1 MIAVLRLYAAMAPV
15 LAVLGGTVAC
25 AIQAVG
31 EPGEG
36 LVAGKK
42 IEAVLKQHTDRLM
55 SVNGVVGTAIG
66 ECEGK
71 PCIKVFVAKKS
82 PELVKKIP
90 PTLEGFPVA
99 IEETG
104 EIRRLDT
111 R

>member
-1 MIAVLRLYAAMAPV
+1 MVAAVRILVALVALVGALV
-15 LAVLGGTVAC
+15 GTLAC
-25 AIQAVG
+25 AMQAVS

-71 PCIKVFVAKKS
+71 PCIRVLV
-82 PELVKKIP
+82 VKKTPALLSKIP
-90 PTLEGFPVA
+90 SSLEGFPVV
-99 IEETG
+99 IDETG